1 MCAESRTR
9 RSVNLVVGRLGRAVR
24 RPWGNRE
31 WRAAVLEAAIE
42 RVTRTLVSAPD
53 EAIRELVAER
63 RAMREELDG
72 LRWGENVV
80 SFPAPRRES

>member
-1 MCAESRTR
+1 
-9 RSVNLVVGRLGRAVR
+9 
-24 RPWGNRE
+24 
-31 WRAAVLEAAIE
+31 VLEAAIE